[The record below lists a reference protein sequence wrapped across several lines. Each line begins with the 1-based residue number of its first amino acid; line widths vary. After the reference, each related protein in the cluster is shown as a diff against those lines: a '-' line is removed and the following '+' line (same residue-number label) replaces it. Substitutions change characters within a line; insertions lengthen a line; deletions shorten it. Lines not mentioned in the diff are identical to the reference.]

1 MAHKAKRTTSP
12 QGPPTDPDSPRLT
25 STGTD
30 SSAEDAVG
38 HTAVATGT
46 TRAGDTKRPIE
57 ATGRQTGSQA
67 PLRSFLTGPV
77 GAALTAFL
85 VFIIGWTLLGLAS
98 ENFPGPFEVVQA
110 LAQETTDGQVLANF
124 LVSMQRFGI
133 GMVLSIVIGVFLGLL
148 IGTSRLANDVLGD
161 INLTGLAIPAVIWA
175 LLCVMWFGFGD
186 TAPIV
191 TVVLSA
197 VPFVAVNLAAGA
209 RSVPRNLTEMS
220 NSFGVSRTHRIR
232 HIMLPAVSAYL
243 FTGIRF
249 AVMSG
254 WNGLLLSEWF
264 GSSEGVGFRARY
276 WYDANR
282 MPGFLAWVVLFI
294 VFMLLVDRFV
304 LERISRQAFAWRDAN
319 DLPTRAAA

>member
-1 MAHKAKRTTSP
+1 MVTRTSKTPTTSTEGARTT
-12 QGPPTDPDSPRLT
+12 
-25 STGTD
+25 
-30 SSAEDAVG
+30 
-38 HTAVATGT
+38 TARAAGT
-46 TRAGDTKRPIE
+46 TRAGDP
-57 ATGRQTGSQA
+57 TGPGGTTTDDGRGTGTA
-67 PLRSFLTGPV
+67 NPLRSFLTGPT
-77 GAALTAFL
+77 GASLTAFL
-85 VFIIGWTLLGLAS
+85 VFLLGWGVLGAAS
-98 ENFPGPFEVVQA
+98 ENFPGPLEVVQA
-110 LAQETTDGQVLANF
+110 LVQETVDGQVLANF

-133 GMVLSIVIGVFLGLL
+133 GMLLSIALGVVLGLVIGS
-148 IGTSRLANDVLGD
+148 SRLANDVLGD

-175 LLCVMWFGFGD
+175 LLCVMWFGFGN

-197 VPFVAVNLAAGA
+197 VPFVAVNIAAGA
-209 RSVPRNLTEMS
+209 ASVPKNLTQMS
-220 NSFGVSRTHRIR
+220 DSFGVSRAHRIR
-232 HIMLPAVSAYL
+232 HVMLPAVSAYL

-294 VFMLLVDRFV
+294 VFMLVVDRFV
-304 LERISRQAFAWRDAN
+304 LERISRRAFAWRDSA
-319 DLPTRAAA
+319 DLPATRATA

>member
-1 MAHKAKRTTSP
+1 MATDTSKTTGTSKTTTGTGAGRTAE
-12 QGPPTDPDSPRLT
+12 QVRT
-25 STGTD
+25 ST
-30 SSAEDAVG
+30 AR
-38 HTAVATGT
+38 ATGT
-46 TRAGDTKRPIE
+46 TGAGDPTRP
-57 ATGRQTGSQA
+57 AGSGGDTTRG
-67 PLRSFLTGPV
+67 PLRAFLTGPT

-85 VFIIGWTLLGLAS
+85 VFLVGWVVLGAVS
-98 ENFPGPFEVVQA
+98 DNFPGPLEVVQA
-110 LAQETTDGQVLANF
+110 LVQETVDGQVLLNF

-133 GMVLSIVIGVFLGLL
+133 GMLLSIVIGVVLGLV

-175 LLCVMWFGFGD
+175 LLCVMWFGFGN

-209 RSVPRNLTEMS
+209 RSVPANLTQMS
-220 NSFGVSRTHRIR
+220 DSFGVSRAHRIR

-304 LERISRQAFAWRDAN
+304 LERISRRAFAWRDAA

>member
-1 MAHKAKRTTSP
+1 MATDTSK
-12 QGPPTDPDSPRLT
+12 T
-25 STGTD
+25 TD
-30 SSAEDAVG
+30 STTTTDTTRAT
-38 HTAVATGT
+38 TARATGT
-46 TRAGDTKRPIE
+46 TRAGDTTSP
-57 ATGRQTGSQA
+57 ADTVTHDGRSSRTSA
-67 PLRSFLTGPV
+67 LRSFLAGSTG
-77 GAALTAFL
+77 ASLTAFL
-85 VFIIGWTLLGLAS
+85 VFILGWVVLGAVS
-98 ENFPGPFEVVQA
+98 DNFPGPLEVVQA
-110 LAQETTDGQVLANF
+110 LVQETVDGQVLANF

-133 GMVLSIVIGVFLGLL
+133 GMLLSIVIGVVLGLVV
-148 IGTSRLANDVLGD
+148 GSSRLANDVLGD

-197 VPFVAVNLAAGA
+197 VPFVAVNIAAGA
-209 RSVPRNLTEMS
+209 ASVPKHLTRMS
-220 NSFGVSRTHRIR
+220 DSFGVSRAHRVR
-232 HIMLPAVSAYL
+232 HITLPAVSAYL

-304 LERISRQAFAWRDAN
+304 LERISRRAFAWRDAA
-319 DLPTRAAA
+319 DVPATRATA